1 MRKHGRVRVYVSHQ
15 VSQKTREKKNGLSFS
30 LRVKQTAS
38 INMLLTNPIEEDVF
52 ERTNENEEEE
62 RACEKERSRR
72 RLNNGDSDEDDDSG
86 DSEENGTDETS
97 SSSSS
102 SSSFAFLFN
111 EKERQLRP
119 ILVETMAFFSNSR
132 IPLTICEEILSLQK
146 FEKIG
151 QVKTSGVGERNDFL
165 SDDFDGQRNRTCDI
179 FYQEETKIALVR
191 CKYDVPVENATRW
204 AETLVKC
211 LFPDLSERLISLRKV
226 FVVTSFVSSYAD
238 DTDVDENSF
247 GSSTRFAVQYVGNEA
262 YKAIASSNAT
272 PDSCK
277 KKPLSVGRAVVG
289 TEAALFNRL
298 NQMTSAE
305 LSSRTKIALLTCP
318 DERSFSGTADDII
331 DARALKNVLDV
342 LRENFLDREDDDEW
356 CKILRSVDE
365 TALNEWARR
374 GGGRH
379 RHHLQLNDA
388 TSFATSFN
396 VADDNL
402 FC

>member
-1 MRKHGRVRVYVSHQ
+1 
-15 VSQKTREKKNGLSFS
+15 
-30 LRVKQTAS
+30 
-38 INMLLTNPIEEDVF
+38 MLLTNPIEEDVF

-72 RLNNGDSDEDDDSG
+72 RLSGDDDEDVDNG
-86 DSEENGTDETS
+86 DSEENGNDETS

-102 SSSFAFLFN
+102 FSFAFLFI

-119 ILVETMAFFSNSR
+119 ILVDTMAFFSNSR

-165 SDDFDGQRNRTCDI
+165 SDNFDGKRNRTCDI
-179 FYQEETKIALVR
+179 FYQEETRIALVR

-204 AETLVKC
+204 AETVVKC
-211 LFPDLSERLISLRKV
+211 LFPDLSERLISPRKV

-262 YKAIASSNAT
+262 YKAIASSYAT
-272 PDSCK
+272 PDYSK

-305 LSSRTKIALLTCP
+305 KPPRTKIALLTCP

-342 LRENFLDREDDDEW
+342 LRENFLDRDDDEW
-356 CKILRSVDE
+356 CKMLRSVDE

-374 GGGRH
+374 GGRQ
-379 RHHLQLNDA
+379 RHHFQLNDA